1 MNFNTQISTS
11 VEQSR
16 QLLALGIK
24 KDTADMVWMAEMGY
38 DAENFRTYD
47 TEDYFLRPIDYLEGE
62 EHRDNVPAW
71 SLHRLIAMCPSCIDT
86 HPRLHKTI
94 TDSSIFYCEEN
105 WEEEYEISFSEYPNL
120 YDNIVACIGWLIE
133 EGLFDEK
140 YLEE

>member
-24 KDTADMVWMAEMGY
+24 KETADMVWMAEMGY
-38 DAENFRTYD
+38 DAKNHCTYD

-62 EHRDNVPAW
+62 GHRDNVPAW
-71 SLHRLIAMCPSCIDT
+71 SLHRLIAMCPDFVIAEQRN
-86 HPRLHKTI
+86 HEKL
-94 TDSSIFYCEEN
+94 YEEVIAN
-105 WEEEYEISFSEYPNL
+105 IKFS
-120 YDNIVACIGWLIE
+120 IE
-133 EGLFDEK
+133 EGSFDVK